1 MNPRHAAAVLL
12 VGIAF
17 GAAAQERRDPT
28 AVMAAQREAMAALA
42 FMDGVWRGPATT
54 VLPSGDKHAITQTER
69 IGPLLG
75 GTVKV
80 IEGRGYEPDG
90 KTTFNAL
97 GVISYDVGPR
107 RTRCARTRWACRGTS
122 RSCSRA
128 TASRGRFQRDRSRSG
143 SAVVKDGTWTEV
155 GDRIAPGK
163 DPVRFFEMKLTRVG
177 DSDWPG
183 AGAIPLASIF
193 ATDTL
198 IIAHIET
205 RQGKRSWCC
214 VR

>member
-12 VGIAF
+12 VGIAIA
-17 GAAAQERRDPT
+17 AAAQERRDPN

-97 GVISYDVGPR
+97 GVISYDVATKTYSMRSYAMGMSGDFPITRTSDGFTWEIPAGPVTIR
-107 RTRCARTRWACRGTS
+107 Y
-122 RSCSRA
+122 
-128 TASRGRFQRDRSRSG
+128 

-177 DSDWPG
+177 DSEWPG
-183 AGAIPLASIF
+183 AGAIPL
-193 ATDTL
+193 
-198 IIAHIET
+198 
-205 RQGKRSWCC
+205 R
-214 VR
+214 